1 MMRRD
6 CHLISISSLKE
17 EDEIVNQ
24 MGVWSDILSVPY
36 SIRTLTVVIRKVP
49 PQAHFVMCTVWSG
62 IQMRK

>member
-1 MMRRD
+1 MRRD
-6 CHLISISSLKE
+6 GHIIPRSSLEE

-24 MGVWSDILSVPY
+24 MGMWSDILSVLY

-49 PQAHFVMCTVWSG
+49 PQAHFVMCTAWSG